1 MVVRCLLF
9 KIKSNFL
16 LFISVM
22 VTEVFTLKIYQDVF
36 VYFGLYVL
44 FANKKFITRK
54 SQFHVGTQLKT
65 TWAFLWPWDQTQ
77 IPASELLSWL

>member
-1 MVVRCLLF
+1 MVA
-9 KIKSNFL
+9 
-16 LFISVM
+16 
-22 VTEVFTLKIYQDVF
+22 EVFTLKIHQDVF
-36 VYFGLYVL
+36 VYLGLYVL

-54 SQFHVGTQLKT
+54 SQFHVGIQLKT